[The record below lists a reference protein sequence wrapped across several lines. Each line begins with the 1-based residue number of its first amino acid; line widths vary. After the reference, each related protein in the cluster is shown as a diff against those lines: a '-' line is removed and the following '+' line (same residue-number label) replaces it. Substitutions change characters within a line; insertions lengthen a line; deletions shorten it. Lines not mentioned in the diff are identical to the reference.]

1 MYREHVLYDAKKRP
15 VAVQIPYTKWQHI
28 EKILLSLK
36 KTSVQ
41 SDLSKD
47 LSKYK
52 GILKLTID
60 PLTFQKQIR
69 GEW

>member
-1 MYREHVLYDAKKRP
+1 MYREHVLYDAKRRP
-15 VAVQIPYTKWQHI
+15 VVVQLPYAEWQYI

-36 KTSVQ
+36 KTAAEP
-41 SDLSKD
+41 D

-60 PLTFQKQIR
+60 PLAFQKQIR